1 VRKREEADWDD
12 GNDIAIIDWKRIR
25 ESLEHENLL
34 KNQRVT
40 WLLSSQGFL
49 FASYVLTF
57 TATTKKDFDPV
68 FAPILEVLL
77 ASIAA
82 TGIVIAFLLFL
93 GVRAAEVQHKALQLW
108 WENRYKFEAMD
119 HPPICGSKPRLGF
132 TIHQFFLPLVFIP
145 TWLILSI
152 AAFKQYFLENFQ
164 FLGTMLQI
172 ATAVMGALA
181 IGFIVGRQRT
191 TAQK

>member
-1 VRKREEADWDD
+1 MRKREDADWDD
-12 GNDIAIIDWKRIR
+12 GNDIAIVDWKRIR

-57 TATTKKDFDPV
+57 TSTTKKDFDQTYS
-68 FAPILEVLL
+68 PILEVLL

-82 TGIVIAFLLFL
+82 TGIIIAFLLFL
-93 GVRAAEVQHKALQLW
+93 GVRAAEVQHKALQEW
-108 WENRYKFEAMD
+108 WVSRYTLEAVE
-119 HPPICGSKPRLGF
+119 HPPVCGSKPRLGF

-152 AAFKQYFLENFQ
+152 AAFKNYFLQNFQ
-164 FLGTMLQI
+164 FLGTVLQI
-172 ATAVMGALA
+172 AAAVMGALA

-191 TAQK
+191 TTQK